1 MKHKETYICDGKFF
15 DSYDD
20 VVTYAASIN
29 CRVSNTQT
37 VGKNKF
43 LITLSGL

>member
-1 MKHKETYICDGKFF
+1 MKYICNGKIFR
-15 DSYDD
+15 SYDD

-37 VGKNKF
+37 IKKGTY
-43 LITLSGL
+43 LITLAGL